1 MLKLDKITKV
11 YEMGDL
17 KVEALKGISLE
28 FRKNE
33 FVSVLGPSGCG
44 KTTLLNIIGGLDRYT
59 TGDLVINNKSTKEYK
74 DKDWDNYR
82 NHSVGFVFQSYNLI
96 PHQTVLENV
105 ELALTLS
112 GVSKEERHKR
122 AIAVLEKVGLK
133 DKIKNKPNQLS
144 GGQMQR
150 VAIARALVNDPEIIL
165 ADEPTGALDST
176 TSVQIME
183 LLKEISKDKLIIM
196 VTHNPELAEQYSSR
210 IVKLL
215 DGNLINDSNPFTQ
228 EEGKK
233 EKPLLSV
240 SDDSELNKTQLKKK
254 NTKKKMSF
262 WTALSLSFKN
272 LLTKK
277 GRTILVSI
285 AGSIGI
291 IGIALILAI
300 STGFSTYINK
310 MQEDTL
316 SSTPITIESKSID
329 FTSIV
334 TQMFLDQA
342 QNDKITHDKDGV
354 YIKENITGILNNVG
368 NNLNSNNLE
377 KFYTHLEENYDEIK
391 DYINGIQYTY
401 SLNLEFYNPGDGT
414 TLPENVQ
421 PNSMALMDMVIKY
434 ALFYFE
440 YQTKTIVTQLPGYSA
455 KIEKNGSYTI
465 WDWVNKNYNE
475 DLGYIRD
482 DLENTADTETPG
494 YIILKSDEVF
504 SLISKITGVNF
515 GTGSGSGATSGAAMT
530 FSQMKVFYEM
540 LDNEKL
546 IKSQYDLV
554 GKNSR
559 FVENKNEALLV
570 LDKNHEVDDYIL
582 YSLGLITDTQMDSTL
597 KSIIRGDTEK
607 EKIDYDS
614 ILENP
619 IEYRVLTESDYYVLV
634 GEEGSQSVLDFRTLK
649 PTNEELKSAYE
660 KIEQDPTDQSAL
672 AVFAKQQQ
680 YETYYKNAIQNTQN
694 IVKIVGIV
702 RPNGA
707 TENGCLDVGVAYS
720 ADFTDSLITYY
731 NSTVGVINGPVT
743 PIDKGN
749 PDTINIY
756 INSFESKE
764 HIKNFIT
771 KYNNNVANEDK
782 ISYTDLAGMI
792 MGTVSTIITS
802 ITYVL
807 IAFVSVSL
815 VVSSIMIGII
825 TYISVI
831 ERTKEI
837 GVLRSVGAS
846 KRDVKRVFTAESFI
860 IGFASGMIG
869 ILTSLLLTIPINLVL
884 KHFTGIWGLAALP
897 VGGAIALV
905 VISVVLTLIAGVI
918 PANFA
923 AKKDPVVALRSN

>member
-1 MLKLDKITKV
+1 MLKLDNITKV

-165 ADEPTGALDST
+165 ADEPTGALDSS

-215 DGNLINDSNPFTQ
+215 DGNLIDDSNPFTE

-233 EKPLLSV
+233 EKPLLGV

-354 YIKENITGILNNVG
+354 YIKENITNILNNVG
-368 NNLNSNNLE
+368 NNLNSNNLD
-377 KFYTHLEENYDEIK
+377 KFYTHLQENYDEIK
-391 DYINGIQYTY
+391 DYVNGIQYTY
-401 SLNLEFYNPGDGT
+401 DLDLEFYNPEEMSMIPT
-414 TLPENVQ
+414 IPENVQ
-421 PNSMALMDMVIKY
+421 PNSTALMDMVIKY

-440 YQTKTIVTQLPGYSA
+440 YQTKTIVEQLPGYSA
-455 KIEKNGSYTI
+455 KISKNGEYTI

-482 DLENTADTETPG
+482 DLENTADETPG
-494 YIILKSDEVF
+494 YIILSANEVF
-504 SLISKITGVNF
+504 KLISKLTGVNF
-515 GTGSGSGATSGAAMT
+515 GASSDSSSGGAAMT
-530 FSQMKVFYEM
+530 FSQMKIFYEM
-540 LDNEKL
+540 LDNQEL

-554 GKNSR
+554 GANSR
-559 FVENKNEALLV
+559 YTQSADEALLV

-582 YSLGLITDTQMDSTL
+582 YSLGLISEPEMDNTIKKVIKGDTQKT
-597 KSIIRGDTEK
+597 
-607 EKIDYDS
+607 KIDYDK

-619 IEYRVLTESDYYVLV
+619 IEYKVLTESDYFVFDSNLNKV
-634 GEEGSQSVLDFRTLK
+634 VDIRLFNKATLGK
-649 PTNEELKSAYE
+649 DEQNNDIANPDYNPEKYYQYYAIALQNCTNT
-660 KIEQDPTDQSAL
+660 I
-672 AVFAKQQQ
+672 
-680 YETYYKNAIQNTQN
+680 
-694 IVKIVGIV
+694 KIVGIV
-702 RPNGA
+702 RPNES
-707 TENGCLDVGVAYS
+707 TDNGCLSVGVAYS
-720 ADFTDSLITYY
+720 ADLTDNLITYY
-731 NSTVGVINGPVT
+731 NSSKGVESGAISS
-743 PIDKGN
+743 IDKGN
-749 PDTINIY
+749 PTTINIY

-771 KYNNNVANEDK
+771 KYNNSVANEDK

-846 KRDVKRVFTAESFI
+846 KKDVKRVFTAESFI

-869 ILTSLLLTIPINLVL
+869 ILVSLLLTIPINLVL